1 MRRRSISILIALAV
15 LALCRSVAVALDGY
29 PDEPARPRPQEPA
42 GPRPYAELQ
51 VTFESA
57 PGVRIAG
64 TLTLPASTPPRA
76 AVVLVGGSG
85 PQDRDA
91 AIAGHRP
98 FFVVADHLARHG
110 VAVLRFDKRGVG
122 ESSGDLAAA
131 TPLDFANDVIAAVDY
146 LSVHPAT
153 RAVQIG
159 VVGHSEGG
167 MVAPLAVNGSPRTA
181 FMVLLAAPGLPLR
194 EIGVRQAEAIA
205 RAEGVTD
212 AEVTA
217 RVELSRSVLALFADH
232 DDAATI
238 ALLARPIIARNF
250 ARIPL
255 SSHARARQIEIAVQH
270 YASPW
275 AQFALRYDPA
285 PALSAVRVPVL
296 ALHGS
301 LDVQIDAPTNLAA
314 IAAALHAGD
323 AARMGSDAARTGS
336 DAARTGSDAA
346 LPANGAALTG
356 PAAAGTS
363 GSAVMRRPRVTTREL
378 PRLNH
383 LFQTA
388 RTGGLGEYA
397 RIRETFSPA
406 ALRILSDWILDQ
418 AAAVT

>member
-1 MRRRSISILIALAV
+1 MRRRSKTILLALAAF
-15 LALCRSVAVALDGY
+15 ALFWSDAAARSGR
-29 PDEPARPRPQEPA
+29 PHEPGRPRPQEPA
-42 GPRPYAELQ
+42 GPRPYTEQ
-51 VTFESA
+51 HVTFESV

-64 TLTLPASTPPRA
+64 TLTLPAGARPPRA
-76 AVVLVGGSG
+76 AVVLVGGTG
-85 PQDRDA
+85 PQDRDG

-98 FFVVADHLARHG
+98 FLVVADHLARRG

-122 ESSGDLAAA
+122 ESGGDLAAA
-131 TPLDFANDVIAAVDY
+131 TPLDFADDVIAAVDY

-153 RAVQIG
+153 RAVQVG

-167 MVAPLAVNGSPRTA
+167 MVAPLAVNSSPRVA

-194 EIGVRQAEAIA
+194 EIGMRQAEAIA
-205 RAEGVTD
+205 RAEGVTE
-212 AEVTA
+212 AEVAA

-232 DDAATI
+232 EDAATI
-238 ALLARPIIARNF
+238 AMLARPIIADNF

-255 SSHARARQIEIAVQH
+255 SPRMRARQIDIAVQH

-314 IAAALHAGD
+314 IAAALRAG
-323 AARMGSDAARTGS
+323 DAARTGS
-336 DAARTGSDAA
+336 VAARAGGDAA
-346 LPANGAALTG
+346 LTSG
-356 PAAAGTS
+356 PAAA
-363 GSAVMRRPRVTTREL
+363 RRPRITTHEL

-397 RIRETFSPA
+397 RITETFSPA
-406 ALRILSDWILDQ
+406 ALRMLSDWIIDQ
-418 AAAVT
+418 VSAVT